1 MTHYLVL
8 SGTGS
13 EFDVQLRK
21 PIDLTLGNWRVAMFS
36 IALEDYQSIKQEEHK
51 EKKRIGQP
59 LYIYSNL
66 CEPRLIGD
74 TVLPHL
80 DTIFINIHND
90 SGGLL
95 QYSPLHPSFV
105 STVRETLN
113 HVHIRLCT
121 EDGSPFPIP
130 NTCKVFMKLY
140 LEK

>member
-8 SGTGS
+8 SGTGTD
-13 EFDVQLRK
+13 FTTQLCK
-21 PIDLTLGNWRVAMFS
+21 PIDLTLGNWQVALLG
-36 IALEDYQSIKQEEHK
+36 IALEDYQAEKTV
-51 EKKRIGQP
+51 KKRLGQP

-66 CEPRLIGD
+66 CETRLIGS
-74 TVLPHL
+74 TVEPHL

-90 SGGLL
+90 SGALL
-95 QYSPLHPSFV
+95 LYQPLHP
-105 STVRETLN
+105 TLVPAVHEILQ

-130 NTCKVFMKLY
+130 NTCNVVVKLY